1 MSGSAEASLSRQR
14 SMIVCLAMTPDCT
27 RVGNHVERA
36 SASTPRS
43 AFAWRDDGGYVPD
56 GRGPL
61 DLRAE
66 LARID
71 RERAQTQK
79 LVQRAKLIAE
89 SGRDRWLLLFLLASI
104 SGGLIVAIATH
115 ACR

>member
-1 MSGSAEASLSRQR
+1 MS
-14 SMIVCLAMTPDCT
+14 D
-27 RVGNHVERA
+27 
-36 SASTPRS
+36 
-43 AFAWRDDGGYVPD
+43 VPD
-56 GRGPL
+56 GRGQL

-71 RERAQTQK
+71 RERAETQK
-79 LVQRAKLIAE
+79 LMLESEKFIAEQRAKLIAE
-89 SGRDRWLLLFLLASI
+89 SGRDRWLTPLLFLLASI